1 MNNSASKMHAT
12 TIVAVRKKGNVAI
25 AGDGQVTLGNTV
37 MKNNAT
43 KVKRIYN
50 NQMITGFAGSVAD
63 ALTLYELMEKKL
75 DEYNGNLMRSCVELA
90 KEWRTDKY
98 LRRLEAMLLI
108 ADKETTLLVSGTGEV
123 IEPEN
128 DVIAI
133 GSGGDYARSAALA
146 LVENT
151 KLTPKEIAKKALQI
165 AGNVCI
171 YTNINIIVEE
181 IKSKS

>member
-1 MNNSASKMHAT
+1 MSEMGTKNQMHAT
-12 TIVAVRKKGNVAI
+12 TIVAVRKKGHLAI

-50 NQMITGFAGSVAD
+50 GKMITGFAGSVAD

-75 DEYNGNLMRSCVELA
+75 EEYRGNLMRSCVELA

-108 ADKETTLLVSGTGEV
+108 ADKETMLLVSGTGEV
-123 IEPEN
+123 IEPEK

-146 LVENT
+146 LIENT
-151 KLTPKEIAKKALQI
+151 KLNPREIAKKALEI

-171 YTNINIIVEE
+171 YTNTNIIVEE
-181 IKSKS
+181 IKS